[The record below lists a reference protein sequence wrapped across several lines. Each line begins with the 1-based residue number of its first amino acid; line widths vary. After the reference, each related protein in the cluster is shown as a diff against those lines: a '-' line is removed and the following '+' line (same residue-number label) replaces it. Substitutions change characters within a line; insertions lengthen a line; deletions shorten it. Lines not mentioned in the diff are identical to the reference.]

1 MRICSLL
8 PGATEIVFALG
19 MGDSLVAVSHEC
31 NYPEEAARLPKVT
44 RSRINPAA
52 SSREIEDAVAA
63 SLQAGTPLYGLE
75 LELLERLQPDLI
87 ITQGLCDV
95 CAVSTSLVEGTI
107 CSLSSRPA
115 VLNLGPHSLTDILDN
130 IRSVAIA
137 IKREHAAEVLIEK
150 LNARIE
156 SARKRAAIVP
166 SRPRVFCMEWVDPPY
181 RGGHWM
187 KELVEIAGGRD
198 DLANDASPSCRIE
211 WKQVIQYAPEIVV
224 LTCCGY
230 DLERCKREGEI
241 LATFP
246 EIFDLPAAQQNRI
259 YATAGSGYFSR
270 PGPRI
275 VDSLEILAHLIH
287 PEEFPPPAL
296 SEEAFSTLTLVR
308 TGAES
313 RSWTS

>member
-8 PGATEIVFALG
+8 PSATEIVFALG

-31 NYPEEAARLPKVT
+31 DYPEGARHLPKVT

-52 SSREIEDAVAA
+52 SSRQIEDTVAA
-63 SLQAGTPLYGLE
+63 SLQAGTPLYELE
-75 LELLERLQPDLI
+75 LELLERIQPDLV

-95 CAVSTSLVEGTI
+95 CAVSINLLEPAI
-107 CSLSSRPA
+107 RSLSSRPA
-115 VLNLGPHSLTDILDN
+115 ILNLEPHSLADILDN
-130 IRSVAIA
+130 IRSVATA
-137 IKREHAAEVLIEK
+137 IQRENAAESLIEK

-156 SARKRAAIVP
+156 WVRKRAAIVA

-181 RGGHWM
+181 CGGHWM
-187 KELVEIAGGRD
+187 KELVELAGGRD
-198 DLANDASPSCRIE
+198 DLANDASPSYRIE
-211 WKQVIQYAPEIVV
+211 WKQVIQYAPEIIV

-230 DLERCKREGEI
+230 DLERCKREAEI

-246 EIFDLPAAQQNRI
+246 GIFDLPAVKQNHVF
-259 YATAGSGYFSR
+259 ATAGSGYFSR

-287 PEEFPPPAL
+287 PEIFSPPAL
-296 SEEAFSTLTLVR
+296 REEVFSALTLIHA
-308 TGAES
+308 GAEA
-313 RSWTS
+313 

>member
-31 NYPEEAARLPKVT
+31 DYPEQAGHLPKVT
-44 RSRINPAA
+44 SSRINPAA

-63 SLQAGTPLYGLE
+63 SLQAGTSLYGLE
-75 LELLERLQPDLI
+75 LELLERLQPDLV

-95 CAVSTSLVEGTI
+95 CAVSTSLVEGAI
-107 CSLSSRPA
+107 CNLSSRPA
-115 VLNLGPHSLTDILDN
+115 VLNLEPHSLTDILDN
-130 IRSVAIA
+130 IRSVATA
-137 IKREHAAEVLIEK
+137 IQREHAADVLIEK

-156 SARKRAAIVP
+156 SVRKRAAIVA

-181 RGGHWM
+181 CGGHWM
-187 KELVEIAGGRD
+187 KELVELAGGHD
-198 DLANDASPSCRIE
+198 DLANDASPSYRIE
-211 WKQVIQYAPEIVV
+211 WQQVIQYAPEIIV

-246 EIFDLPAAQQNRI
+246 GILDLPAVQQNRVL
-259 YATAGSGYFSR
+259 ATAGSGYFSR

-287 PEEFPPPAL
+287 PEKFPPPAL
-296 SEEAFSTLTLVR
+296 PEEVFSTLTLLH
-308 TGAES
+308 TGAEA
-313 RSWTS
+313 